1 MTTLDSMLR
10 KLAPLNVYD
19 LSETSCVYAELAA
32 YAEALD
38 AHRANLDEALRE
50 CFISSAESYGLDS
63 REEVIG
69 DIRENYTAAERRQ
82 MLISRRCVSDN
93 DFTPA
98 AFDRLIK
105 GLGAESCTMNEMP
118 SDCMISV
125 TLNGVLDT
133 VDEAWITNQI
143 RLLMPAHLAVF
154 VYLGGLTFLE
164 IDSANVTFAVY
175 DNADY
180 TWAQLENR

>member
-1 MTTLDSMLR
+1 MTSLESMIR
-10 KLAPLNVYD
+10 KLAPLNIYD
-19 LSETSCVYAELAA
+19 LSDTSCVYAELAA

-50 CFISSAESYGLDS
+50 CFISSAESYGLTA
-63 REEVIG
+63 REKIIG
-69 DIRENYTAAERRQ
+69 NERESYSTAERRQ
-82 MLISRRCVSDN
+82 MLISRKCICDN

-105 GLGAESCTMNEMP
+105 GLGAESYTMTEMP
-118 SDCMISV
+118 SDFILTI
-125 TLNGVLDT
+125 TLNGVFET
-133 VDEAWITNQI
+133 VDEAWIENQI
-143 RLLMPAHLAVF
+143 KLLMPAHLGVF

-164 IDSANVTFAVY
+164 IDSANVTYAVF

-180 TWAQLENR
+180 TWTQLENR

>member
-1 MTTLDSMLR
+1 MTSLDSMLR

-38 AHRANLDEALRE
+38 AYRANLDETLRE
-50 CFISSAESYGLDS
+50 CFISSAESYGLDL
-63 REEVIG
+63 REEIIG
-69 DIRENYTAAERRQ
+69 SVRENYTTAERRQ
-82 MLISRRCVSDN
+82 MLISRKCIGDN

-98 AFDRLIK
+98 AFDGLIR
-105 GLGAESCTMNEMP
+105 GLGAQSCTMNEMP
-118 SDCMISV
+118 SDYMITI
-125 TLNGVLDT
+125 TLKGVLET
-133 VDEAWITNQI
+133 VDETWIINQI
-143 RLLMPAHLAVF
+143 KLLMPAHLAVF
-154 VYLGGLTFLE
+154 VYAGGLTFLE